1 MIMSKSQETNWKMK
15 GAIGKEEKRGEKT
28 SSGGHMM
35 GLSPGGVVGSHE
47 LANVGVQDKF
57 EVGSASATFSQTV
70 W

>member
-1 MIMSKSQETNWKMK
+1 
-15 GAIGKEEKRGEKT
+15 
-28 SSGGHMM
+28 M